1 MTGNTETASEIT
13 HNMAFSDDTRRD
25 VKMELDIRGRK
36 LQLSE
41 AVEAYIAKKMGKLG
55 HILPSIVETKVEI
68 SKESAKAPANR
79 YVVQVT
85 VKSNGTLIRA
95 EEREMDVYA
104 AIDAADD
111 VIRKQIERFK
121 GKYYLKGRRAARQR
135 KALESP
141 AEPAPEAEVEP
152 ARDSGFVVKAKR
164 FPVKLMTVEEAAV
177 QMELLGHDFFIFLNA
192 DNNSF
197 SVLYR
202 RKDGNYGLIEPE
214 AA

>member
-1 MTGNTETASEIT
+1 
-13 HNMAFSDDTRRD
+13 
-25 VKMELDIRGRK
+25 MELDIRGKK

-41 AVEAYIAKKMGKLG
+41 AVEAYVTKKMGKLG
-55 HILPSIVETKVEI
+55 HLLPSIVETKVEI
-68 SKESAKAPANR
+68 SKENGRSPTNR

-95 EEREMDVYA
+95 EERETDVYA

-121 GKYYLKGRRAARQR
+121 GKFYLKGRRAARQR

-141 AEPAPEAEVEP
+141 AEPAAEDVVKEER
-152 ARDSGFVVKAKR
+152 ASDIVVKAKR
-164 FPVKLMTVEEAAV
+164 FPVKLMTVEEASV

-197 SVLYR
+197 NVLYR

-214 AA
+214 VA

>member
-1 MTGNTETASEIT
+1 
-13 HNMAFSDDTRRD
+13 
-25 VKMELDIRGRK
+25 MELDIRGKK

-41 AVEAYIAKKMGKLG
+41 AVEAYVSKKMGKLS
-55 HILPSIVETKVEI
+55 HLLPSIAETNVEI
-68 SKESAKAPANR
+68 SKETARSLANR

-85 VKSNGTLIRA
+85 VKTNGTLIRA
-95 EEREMDVYA
+95 EERETDVYA

-121 GKYYLKGRRAARQR
+121 GKYYLKGRRDARHR
-135 KALESP
+135 KALEAPPEAGDESP
-141 AEPAPEAEVEP
+141 APDERVP
-152 ARDSGFVVKAKR
+152 DLVVKAKR
-164 FPVKLMTVEEAAV
+164 FPVKMMTVEEASV

-197 SVLYR
+197 NVLYR
-202 RKDGNYGLIEPE
+202 RKDGNYGLIQPE